1 MGKYLALVLLYNLM
15 DATCE
20 RAVTNIHKQFVPFYQ
35 MQLSAVVGYLVA
47 AAKLPPFYKPNTE
60 ERTVTNNERN
70 EGK

>member
-1 MGKYLALVLLYNLM
+1 MVKYLALVLLYNLM
-15 DATCE
+15 DATFE
-20 RAVTNIHKQFVPFYQ
+20 RAVTNIQKRFVPFCQ

-47 AAKLPPFYKPNTE
+47 AAKLPPFYKPDAE